1 MLTWRLSSSARLLFH
16 LASDPLL
23 LESPLLLL
31 LLLAEEDSV
40 DEVSLLEVLDKVERV
55 DESDEE
61 KGAMPDTR
69 LRLQI

>member
-16 LASDPLL
+16 LASEPLL
-23 LESPLLLL
+23 LESSLV
-31 LLLAEEDSV
+31 LLAEENSV

-69 LRLQI
+69 LRLQR

>member
-16 LASDPLL
+16 LASEPLL
-23 LESPLLLL
+23 LESSLV
-31 LLLAEEDSV
+31 LLAEEDSV

-69 LRLQI
+69 LRLQR

>member
-23 LESPLLLL
+23 LESPLLL

>member
-16 LASDPLL
+16 LASEP
-23 LESPLLLL
+23 LL

-69 LRLQI
+69 LRLQR